1 MHLFQALLK
10 RHYQHFGHFR
20 KVLLTLLLSQNQ
32 EQDSEG
38 DVSQVSSEARS
49 QIQDL
54 EAYVLQGSN
63 HSQSIYIVQQSL
75 Q

>member
-54 EAYVLQGSN
+54 EAFDLQVSD
-63 HSQSIYIVQQSL
+63 HLPTIVH
-75 Q
+75 